1 MHKLLQ
7 KRNRGFTLLELLVV
21 ISIIGILIAISAAAF
36 TTAQQKARNAKRQG
50 DVNAMAK
57 AFEQYYAINGSSY
70 AATCG
75 AMAGALQGGI
85 IPSDPKTGVR
95 YDVGGSCVSDTVANT
110 YCVCATLEPTGTTA
124 GNSNATANATCS
136 GLSAGSGQYFCIKNQ
151 Q

>member
-57 AFEQYYAINGSSY
+57 SFEQYYATNDSSY
-70 AATCG
+70 EDTCAAMG
-75 AMAGALQGGI
+75 AALQGGVL
-85 IPSDPKTGVR
+85 PTDPKTGAA
-95 YDVGGSCVSDTVANT
+95 YACVPSAVNNT
-110 YCVCATLEPTGTTA
+110 YCVCATLEPVGTTE
-124 GNSNATANATCS
+124 GNSSATADAACS